1 MDYQINFTKMIDA
14 LFRRKVVIVIVTIIT
29 GGLSVFYTSGTS
41 ANVYQGVSSIYAAAE
56 DSYLESKEG
65 MNIIADYVDII
76 RSYKVAEHAARLIDE
91 TIDPEVIQSTLS
103 VTTNENSNIIT
114 VAARYPDSEMAVKI
128 SNAVSQAFVEQAN
141 LLTINES
148 VQVLDEAREAILISS
163 GGQQALFT
171 AVIITGGAFAVTCGV
186 FMLLALFSNKVAYK
200 NEATLDGKYELLGV
214 IPKGTKLE

>member
-1 MDYQINFTKMIDA
+1 MDYQINLTKMIDA
-14 LFRRKVVIVIVTIIT
+14 LFEKKVVIIAVTIIV
-29 GGLSVFYTSGTS
+29 GVLSAIYTSGT
-41 ANVYQGVSSIYAAAE
+41 AIDVYQGVSSIYAASE

-76 RSYKVAEHAARLIDE
+76 RSYKVAEHASSLMEDP
-91 TIDPEVIQSTLS
+91 IDPEWIQSTLS

-114 VAARYPDSEMAVKI
+114 VAARYPDSEIAVEI

-148 VQVLDEAREAILISS
+148 VQILDEAREAILISNGARDS
-163 GGQQALFT
+163 LFMG
-171 AVIITGGAFAVTCGV
+171 VIITGGAFAVMCGM

-200 NEATLDGKYELLGV
+200 NEVTLDGKLELLGV
-214 IPKGTKLE
+214 VPDGTKLK